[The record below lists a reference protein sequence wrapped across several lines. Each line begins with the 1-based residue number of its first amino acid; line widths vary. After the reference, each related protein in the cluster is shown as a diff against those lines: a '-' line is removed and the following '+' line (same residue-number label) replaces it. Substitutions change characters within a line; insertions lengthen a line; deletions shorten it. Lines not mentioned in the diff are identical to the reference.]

1 MPADWSWVALRNVP
15 YHGSSFSYI
24 LVREDDVEFHIYVT
38 REIDCTWRA
47 ELYERD
53 VSDFVR
59 VYAEGAAVVAL
70 WRADRTVILV
80 GNTGSETMHTTVV
93 ITDTTLLPQGGRLRL
108 YNSERRDWEKRAAV
122 APADLSGVGLTVEAG
137 GFRLLEI
144 SKQKPTRRAK

>member
-24 LVREDDVEFHIYVT
+24 LVREGDAFRVYVT

-47 ELYERD
+47 EPYERD
-53 VSDFVR
+53 ISDFLR
-59 VYAEGAAVVAL
+59 VYAESAAVVAL
-70 WRADRTVILV
+70 WRADSAVILV
-80 GNTGSETMHTTVV
+80 GNTGSETVHTPVV
-93 ITDTTLLPQGGRLRL
+93 ITDTTLLPEGGTLRL
-108 YNSERRDWEKRAAV
+108 YNSERRSWERRAV
-122 APADLSGVGLTVEAG
+122 IAPADLSGIALTIEAG

>member
-53 VSDFVR
+53 ISDFVR

-70 WRADRTVILV
+70 WRADRTAILV

-93 ITDTTLLPQGGRLRL
+93 ITDTTLLPQGGTLRL
-108 YNSERRDWEKRAAV
+108 YNSERRSWEKRAV
-122 APADLSGVGLTVEAG
+122 IAPADLSGIGLTIEAG

-144 SKQKPTRRAK
+144 SKQKPTRRTK